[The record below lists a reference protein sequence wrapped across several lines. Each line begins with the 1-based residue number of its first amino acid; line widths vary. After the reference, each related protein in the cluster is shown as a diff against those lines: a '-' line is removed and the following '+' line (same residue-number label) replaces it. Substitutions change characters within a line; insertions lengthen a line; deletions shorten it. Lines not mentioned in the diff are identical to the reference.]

1 MNKIEGR
8 FVDGIKMY
16 ITSQVIEVFDLKPSR
31 FRQWLRHGYIKPDK
45 KAPKA
50 GSYHY
55 FEKENLYII
64 ALFINLINLGLNR
77 YIASEWAY
85 SFDYQTWADNISAE
99 DEFWLIARGDT
110 SQRKQKSW
118 KKNIKCGVK
127 VGPLPDDLKKDR
139 AAVIMNLKEILSE
152 IDSLVD

>member
-1 MNKIEGR
+1 MDKIEGR
-8 FVDGIKMY
+8 FVDGIKVY
-16 ITSQVIEVFDLKPSR
+16 TTAQVIELFDLKPAR
-31 FRQWLRHGYIKPDK
+31 FRQWLRLGYIKPDTR
-45 KAPKA
+45 APAA

-85 SFDYQTWADNISAE
+85 SFDYQTWADNISHE
-99 DEFWLIARGDT
+99 DEFYLIARGDT
-110 SQRKQKSW
+110 SQREQKSW
-118 KKNIKCGVK
+118 KKNINCGVK

-139 AAVIMNLKEILSE
+139 AAVIMNLKEIWRE
-152 IDSLVD
+152 IDALVD